1 MKAYDRTRRVAEEI
15 RRELAASVGSLLA
28 HPRASLLSF
37 TAVRLTRD
45 LSQAKVYVTHVLP
58 DPAERQE
65 LLAALNAAAID
76 ADPTAYVIG
85 SDQVASFNGQI
96 IGKPHTRER
105 ARAQLTDFSGQS
117 ITFYTG
123 LCLRRGTTS
132 RVHLEPFTVHFRELT
147 RAEID
152 HYLDREDVLNCAGSI
167 KSEGLAVHLFRA
179 LEGRDP
185 NALMGLPVIALG
197 ELLRAAGV
205 SIWDF
210 YPQR

>member
-1 MKAYDRTRRVAEEI
+1 MELILASTSPARRAI
-15 RRELAASVGSLLA
+15 LQKLQIPFSA
-28 HPRASLLSF
+28 RAPAVDETPLPGE
-37 TAVRLTRD
+37 TAQD
-45 LSQAKVYVTHVLP
+45 LVQ
-58 DPAERQE
+58 R
-65 LLAALNAAAID
+65 LAALKAAAID
-76 ADPTAYVIG
+76 ASPTAYVIG
-85 SDQVASFNGQI
+85 SDQVASFNGRI

-105 ARAQLTDFSGQS
+105 ARAQLADFSGQS

-123 LCLRRGTTS
+123 LCLRQGTTS

>member
-1 MKAYDRTRRVAEEI
+1 MELILASTSPARRAI
-15 RRELAASVGSLLA
+15 LQKLQIPFSA
-28 HPRASLLSF
+28 RAPAVDETPLPGE
-37 TAVRLTRD
+37 TAQD
-45 LSQAKVYVTHVLP
+45 LVQ
-58 DPAERQE
+58 R
-65 LLAALNAAAID
+65 LAALKAAAID
-76 ADPTAYVIG
+76 AGPTAYVIG

-105 ARAQLTDFSGQS
+105 ARAQLADFSGQS

-123 LCLRRGTTS
+123 LCLRQGATS

-210 YPQR
+210 YPKR